1 MNAFLIAWRASRV
14 LPLSVIRAA
23 VATISWW
30 GWVTRS
36 KPVRRLEDNLHR
48 LTGIEG
54 RELRQLSRKSMASTA
69 RYYAETL
76 EFTRIRPQSVDVRVR
91 MAGYEP
97 TAEVLKRDGR
107 VVIALAHSGNWDLV
121 GAFTCRNVARVTA
134 VAEKLKPAEVFAQFV
149 AVREQWGMQIVG
161 YEGSSTFRTLVG
173 IGKREGG
180 VLALVAD
187 RDLSGAGIEVPFGAH
202 AARVAP
208 GPAALALALGC
219 QVQPLFVRYERLT
232 GERRRAARSKWGVVM
247 EFGPFIEA
255 PSEGTNAEKV
265 EAMTRAWG
273 AWLGEEIRKHP
284 QDWHMLQRFGWVG

>member
-14 LPLSVIRAA
+14 LPVSVIRGA
-23 VATISWW
+23 VAAISWW

-36 KPVRRLEDNLHR
+36 KAVRRLEDNLHR

-54 RELRQLSRKSMASTA
+54 GELRRLSRTSMASTA

-76 EFTRIRPQSVDVRVR
+76 ELSRMSPEQVDARVR
-91 MAGYEP
+91 MDGYEP
-97 TAEVLKRDGR
+97 TRAVLERDGR

-134 VAEKLKPAEVFAQFV
+134 VAEKLKPQEVFDQFV
-149 AVREQWGMQIVG
+149 AVREQWGMNIIG

-173 IGKREGG
+173 AAKREGG

-187 RDLSGAGIEVPFGAH
+187 RDLSGAGIEVEFGGH
-202 AARVAP
+202 PARVAP
-208 GPAALALALGC
+208 GPAALALAVGC
-219 QVQPLFVRYERLT
+219 SLQPLFVRYEALT
-232 GERRRAARSKWGVVM
+232 GERKRAAGSKWGVVM
-247 EFGPFIEA
+247 EFGPFIEPPA
-255 PSEGTNAEKV
+255 TGTNAEKV

-284 QDWHMLQRFGWVG
+284 EDWHMLQRFGWVD